1 MVFDSLRRPTGPSLD
16 QVIAQVAEM
25 VARSRSMFDAAMS
38 ELLAG
43 ADTDEL
49 GPDIFAHDRE
59 INALEQQI
67 RRELLVHT
75 SVQGTS
81 DIAGVMVLLMV
92 SRKVERV
99 GDNAKNIHDLAANGV
114 RLSDGDDIDT
124 LRAIRNEVSQMMT
137 DAAEIFRAE
146 DTERAPGFLDRSRE
160 LQREYEAA
168 VVALVQS
175 SSRDT
180 DDVARALLFRY
191 LKRIV
196 ANLEGVVAGVVQ
208 PLDLIDYEDDG
219 DERDET

>member
-16 QVIAQVAEM
+16 QIIGQVAEM
-25 VARSRSMFDAAMS
+25 VARSRHMFDAAMS

-43 ADTDEL
+43 ASTDEL
-49 GPDIFAHDRE
+49 GPDIFANDRE
-59 INALEQQI
+59 INDLEQQV

-75 SVQGTS
+75 SVHGTG

-114 RLSDGDDIDT
+114 SLADAPDIDT
-124 LRAIRNEVSQMMT
+124 LRAARNEVSQMMT

-146 DTERAPGFLDRSRE
+146 DEDRAPGYLDRSRE
-160 LQREYEAA
+160 LQREYEEA
-168 VVALVQS
+168 VVELVQQS
-175 SSRDT
+175 SGGG
-180 DDVARALLFRY
+180 DDVARALLYRY

-208 PLDLIDYEDDG
+208 PLDLIDYELDG
-219 DERDET
+219 SEADET